1 MSGGGSGSGGA
12 SALPLVT
19 VLRGR
24 PTPEEVAA
32 LVAALSVVH
41 RRTTEPPPPLSRW
54 GDRSDAVRAVITARP
69 GAWRS
74 ASWSR

>member
-32 LVAALSVVH
+32 LVAALSVV
-41 RRTTEPPPPLSRW
+41 
-54 GDRSDAVRAVITARP
+54 
-69 GAWRS
+69 
-74 ASWSR
+74 